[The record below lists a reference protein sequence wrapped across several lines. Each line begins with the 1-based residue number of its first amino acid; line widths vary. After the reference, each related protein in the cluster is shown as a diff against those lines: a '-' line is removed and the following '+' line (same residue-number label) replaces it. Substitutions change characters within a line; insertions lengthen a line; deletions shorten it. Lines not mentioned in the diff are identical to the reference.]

1 MTEDVSLAELLGFDE
16 RIAGPL
22 RDRVRKIAEGWPLPA
37 GKLRASAV
45 DQVVDRVRD
54 RLSPRLYRV
63 LASAWRHHP
72 ACMEFCD
79 PVQHPP
85 AEVNTVEL
93 AEHQVEWACEPAVEV
108 IAEGLDRAGL
118 GRLASLDFEVE
129 VVAKIRAGVV
139 TIQDAR
145 FMKMEA
151 MDLVLAAELSVETFS
166 VAKFEIPVHLPM
178 AIRFG
183 EHGEPICPPGELAA
197 EPRTAAPAQIAVP
210 AIVDGSAVR
219 GSGVRGSGVRG

>member
-1 MTEDVSLAELLGFDE
+1 VTEDASLADLLGFEE

-22 RDRVRKIAEGWPLPA
+22 RERVRKLAERWPLPA
-37 GKLRASAV
+37 GKLRASAA
-45 DQVVDRVRD
+45 DQVVDRVRE

-63 LASAWRHHP
+63 LAAAWRHHP

-79 PVQHPP
+79 PVKHPP

-108 IAEGLDRAGL
+108 IAEGLNAAGM
-118 GRLASLDFEVE
+118 GRLAALAFEVE
-129 VVAKIRAGVV
+129 VVANIRAGVV

-151 MDLVLAAELSVETFS
+151 MDLTLEATLTVETFC
-166 VAKFEIPVHLPM
+166 VARFEVPVRLPM

-183 EHGEPICPPGELAA
+183 EHGEPICLPGEPAA
-197 EPRTAAPAQIAVP
+197 EPRSAAPAQIQVP
-210 AIVDGSAVR
+210 AIANPAAVQR
-219 GSGVRGSGVRG
+219 SGVRG